1 MSDNKS
7 RDIFY
12 GVVAIATLI
21 VALVGATL
29 AYFSISTSSK
39 EGAVNAKG
47 ATVSVQYLDGQQ
59 VSAQADEL
67 IPATLDVVKKVYAMR
82 KDSFSEDGNFAENEK
97 TKCID
102 TKGKQVCSIYRFSV
116 SSDVE
121 REITATLNNELN
133 TFTYLSYGLYDVS
146 GTYTCS
152 SEEYASF
159 EGDTNEVKEANCI
172 EEKRWQVIGKQNA
185 KSLNL
190 NLCTNEDEDESNN
203 CYSINESTR
212 VKTYN
217 TNPMAVNSIFGLTA
231 DNKLSTKTITNTAQV
246 YDLVIFIKENNDD
259 QNIDQGKQYKGTIIV
274 KANVEGESG
283 IITGRVD

>member
-29 AYFSISTSSK
+29 AYFSISTSSN
-39 EGAVNAKG
+39 EGAVNAVG
-47 ATVSVQYLDGQQ
+47 ATVSVSYLDGQQ

-67 IPATLDVVKKVYAMR
+67 IPSTLDVVKKVYAMR
-82 KDSFSEDGNFAENEK
+82 KDSFVTDGELPEDDK

-102 TKGKQVCSIYRFSV
+102 SKGRQVCSIYRFSV
-116 SSDVE
+116 SSDIE

-146 GTYTCS
+146 GTYTCT
-152 SEEYASF
+152 SEEYASYSG
-159 EGDTNEVKEANCI
+159 EDNEEKEANCI
-172 EEKRWQVIGKQNA
+172 EEKRWQVIGKNNA

-190 NLCTNEDEDESNN
+190 TTCDNTDDDENN
-203 CYSINESTR
+203 DCYTIDDDTR
-212 VKTYN
+212 VKTYS
-217 TNPMAVNSIFGLTA
+217 TSPMAVNSIFGIN
-231 DNKLSTKTITNTAQV
+231 DSSETKTKTVSATAQT
-246 YDLVIFIKENNDD
+246 YDLVIFIKENNAD

-274 KANVEGESG
+274 KATTAGDTG
-283 IITGRVD
+283 KITGTID

>member
-29 AYFSISTSSK
+29 AYFSISTSSN
-39 EGAVNAKG
+39 EGAVNAVG
-47 ATVSVQYLDGQQ
+47 ATVSVSYLDGQQ

-67 IPATLDVVKKVYAMR
+67 IPSTLDVVKKVYAMR
-82 KDSFSEDGNFAENEK
+82 KDSFVTEGSIPENDK

-102 TKGKQVCSIYRFSV
+102 SKGRQVCSIYRFSI
-116 SSDVE
+116 SSDIE
-121 REITATLNNELN
+121 REVTATLNNELN

-146 GTYTCS
+146 GTYTCTA
-152 SEEYASF
+152 EEYGSYA
-159 EGDTNEVKEANCI
+159 GNDNEEKEANCI
-172 EEKRWQVIGKQNA
+172 EEKRWQVIGKSGA

-190 NLCTNEDEDESNN
+190 TSCSNDDENEDNN
-203 CYSINESTR
+203 CYSIDSKTSF
-212 VKTYN
+212 KTYS
-217 TNPMAVNSIFGLTA
+217 TSPIAVNSIFGINESSEL
-231 DNKLSTKTITNTAQV
+231 KTKTVSATAQT
-246 YDLVIFIKENNDD
+246 YDLVIFIKENNAD

-274 KANVEGESG
+274 KATTAGDSG
-283 IITGRVD
+283 IITGTID